1 MKRAEATAY
10 ITYRVRDYLKEH
22 GYSVYIELGVE
33 TLGSRRADVL
43 ALDHEPDLILVE
55 VKSGAA
61 DWRAD
66 NKWKDYIDSCN
77 RLYLAI
83 TEKFYRS
90 KVGKEAVEE
99 MRTAGCGVMVI
110 NKDAGTLKV
119 KVKAV
124 RRDIEENHLRYVLTK
139 MAFRGG
145 DHIELTAAVAKE
157 KRRKR
162 SGKREPDV
170 GLFTDHKDSSVK
182 LSRKEKQA
190 LNKFREKSGR
200 HERGILGTKIV

>member
-33 TLGSRRADVL
+33 TMGSRRADVL
-43 ALDHEPDLILVE
+43 ALNHEPDLLLVE
-55 VKSGAA
+55 VKSCAA
-61 DWRAD
+61 DWRSD
-66 NKWKDYIDSCN
+66 NKWRDYIDSCN
-77 RLYLAI
+77 RLYLAV
-83 TEKFYRS
+83 TDKFYRS
-90 KVGKEAVEE
+90 KVGKEATET
-99 MRTAGCGVMVI
+99 MREAGCGVMVI

-119 KVKAV
+119 KVKAI
-124 RRDIEENHLRYVLTK
+124 RREMEPNHLKFVLVK

-145 DHIELTAAVAKE
+145 NHVALTAAVAKA
-157 KRRKR
+157 KR
-162 SGKREPDV
+162 SVKKEPSV
-170 GLFTDHKDSSVK
+170 GLFTEHQDTRVK

-200 HERGILGTKIV
+200 HERGLLGTKIV